1 MLNNSYQTLNAL
13 PPITLV
19 YGEDY
24 YLISE
29 TIEGLTSLLP
39 SGINDIDYLRAGD
52 GDSLKDFL
60 FDCFNLPF
68 MSDKRL
74 AIVKR
79 ASNLSS
85 EEKFSFDNYI
95 KAPSETTALI
105 IADTSGVFKDF
116 IKKIAIIKCDRPSMG
131 DAVERAMNIAVSKG
145 AIMERSAAGLLAE
158 YTDRYMSAISIEIE
172 KLSAYVGVGGTI
184 TANDVK
190 ECVTPEADYQIY
202 QFINALTGGD
212 ALKAVTVSETLL
224 RSGKPP
230 IVLLSSLI
238 GQFRKL
244 LHISLI
250 GNIKTDKEYADMFG
264 SPLFAIS
271 RDRMAASKYT
281 QKALKAALDKLY
293 DYEFS
298 FKSGRMTEDQ
308 ALKSAIAYLLVG
320 DKKNG

>member
-1 MLNNSYQTLNAL
+1 MSNNIYQTLNTL
-13 PPITLV
+13 SPVTLV

-29 TIEGLTSLLP
+29 TIDSLTALLP

-68 MSDKRL
+68 MSEKRL

-79 ASNLSS
+79 SSNLSS
-85 EEKFSFDNYI
+85 EDKRALDDYI
-95 KAPSETTALI
+95 KSPPDTTALI
-105 IADTSGVFKDF
+105 IADTSGAFKDY
-116 IKKIAIIKCDRPSMG
+116 IKKTAVIKCDRLSMSEAC
-131 DAVERAMNIAVSKG
+131 DRAMKIAIAKG
-145 AIMERSAAGLLAE
+145 TVMERSAGSLLAE
-158 YTDRYMSAISIEIE
+158 YTDRYMSAINIETE
-172 KLSAYVGVGGTI
+172 KLAAYVGAGGTI
-184 TANDVK
+184 TVKDVK

-202 QFINALTGGD
+202 ELINALTRGD
-212 ALKAVTVSETLL
+212 ADGAVIVSETLL

-244 LHISLI
+244 LHISLL
-250 GNIKTDKEYADMFG
+250 GNLKTDKEYSEMFG
-264 SPLFAIS
+264 SPLFTIS
-271 RDRMAASKYT
+271 RDRATASKYT
-281 QKALKAALDKLY
+281 QKTLKSALDRLY

-308 ALKSAIAYLLVG
+308 AIKSAIAYLLAG